1 MIHADEGPNL
11 DWQGRLGFDLR
22 PRAQVLP
29 DDACDSKGKMGDT
42 RSCGIGRKWPMSA
55 KGNVRRARIGL
66 KCFTPAHG
74 HGGLPRPLDF
84 TAPGGGRPRPLLQR
98 RRGGPSDLS
107 EEKKERRCNAT
118 RTGRAAT
125 S

>member
-42 RSCGIGRKWPMSA
+42 RSCGIGA
-55 KGNVRRARIGL
+55 EVADARQRQRQASQDRLEVLHASSWTWGATPTTRIHSSGGL
-66 KCFTPAHG
+66 KRSLTHRADG
-74 HGGLPRPLDF
+74 RS
-84 TAPGGGRPRPLLQR
+84 PGGGRLREVR
-98 RRGGPSDLS
+98 
-107 EEKKERRCNAT
+107 EEA
-118 RTGRAAT
+118 
-125 S
+125 